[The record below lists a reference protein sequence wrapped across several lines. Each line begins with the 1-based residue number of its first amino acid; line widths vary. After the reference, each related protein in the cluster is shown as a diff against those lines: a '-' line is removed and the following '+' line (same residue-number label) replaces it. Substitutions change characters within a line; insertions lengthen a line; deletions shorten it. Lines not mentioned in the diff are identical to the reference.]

1 VLKVA
6 LLYFFGKICYNIYRK
21 NKKRKKKEMTL
32 QDLDN
37 GLYCMFMNKVEIMDA
52 VVDELETDLEY
63 YEETYD
69 YDFAMM
75 VRAACDNLG
84 YDFNDLDERNIRE
97 IWERVCE

>member
-1 VLKVA
+1 
-6 LLYFFGKICYNIYRK
+6 
-21 NKKRKKKEMTL
+21 MTL

-63 YEETYD
+63 YEEMYD
-69 YDFAMM
+69 DDLVMM
-75 VRAACDNLG
+75 VHAACDNLG

>member
-1 VLKVA
+1 
-6 LLYFFGKICYNIYRK
+6 
-21 NKKRKKKEMTL
+21 MTL

-63 YEETYD
+63 YGEMYD
-69 YDFAMM
+69 DDFTMM

-84 YDFNDLDERNIRE
+84 YDFNDLDERNLRE